1 MDEDEDIGGLGSA
14 VTGEGINA
22 LMTPGLSSADARAA
36 FSKAQGAVEKQ
47 ISANLGLLQAAQ
59 QRLRTQRV
67 GPSDAEKYFAIAA
80 ALGQPTRTGSFGET
94 VGNLGTLLGKYS
106 GAKRE
111 AESERESLLEKLG
124 MQTGTEQLR
133 LLASNAAG
141 AGQIMRAA
149 ATAEAAAAKASQP
162 IFRGTAEMGGKVVM
176 LYEDPRTGK
185 VTPTPVGP
193 AKQDLIPVT
202 GVTSNGQPV
211 FRMGTKTVRADGT
224 PVTQFDKPPRK
235 LSATEQKQI
244 FDIEDVITS
253 GKGSISAMQAA
264 LQLNDQA
271 YEGSLSGAR
280 KMLGQ
285 AFASDDPT
293 YVATESLDNLVTKG
307 ALESLRATFGGNPTE
322 GERRILLDLQASSS
336 KPKAVRQEI
345 YQRALE
351 AAQLRIDRESRRLSG
366 LKSGEYGVVQGSG
379 STAAAPSAPSKP
391 GKPRIVNW
399 KN

>member
-36 FSKAQGAVEKQ
+36 YSKAQGAVEKQ

-59 QRLRTQRV
+59 DRLRTQRV

-133 LLASNAAG
+133 LLQANAAG
-141 AGQIMRAA
+141 AGQLMRSA
-149 ATAEAAAAKASQP
+149 ATSEAAAAKASQP
-162 IFRGTAEMGGKVVM
+162 IFRGTEVSKGMIVA
-176 LYEDPRTGK
+176 LYEDPKTRKLTP
-185 VTPTPVGP
+185 VTVGP
-193 AKQDLIPVT
+193 ADQDMVPTNFLV
-202 GVTSNGQPV
+202 GGQPV
-211 FRMGTKTVRADGT
+211 FRKGGKPVLADGT

-244 FDIEDVITS
+244 FDVEEVITS
-253 GKGSISAMQAA
+253 GKGAISAMQQA
-264 LQLNDQA
+264 LALNDQA

-322 GERRILLDLQASSS
+322 GERKILLELQASSG
-336 KPKAVRQEI
+336 KPRAVRQEI
-345 YQRALE
+345 YQRALQS
-351 AAQLRIDRESRRLSG
+351 AQARIDRESKRLLG
-366 LKSGEYGVVQGSG
+366 LRSGEYGVVQGSG
-379 STAAAPSAPSKP
+379 STAAAPSTPSKP
-391 GKPRIVNW
+391 GKPRILNW